1 MMTNSRRNSRM
12 TTSTSTLM
20 LVVVLA
26 ALMLVV
32 EQSDA
37 RIISSSSSTAETEVL
52 NNSSNN
58 LRGSMRADGFTG
70 RSFDVEEED
79 EAMIKER
86 QRALQERVTRRR
98 AARRLKQQQQ
108 RQQEEGQLLLL
119 DQKQQLQQDNNGSKV
134 VQSFTSF
141 MEKYNERYHRA
152 RMFFDTSEEAEH
164 AHTLASSGNLDEL
177 QSFLEG
183 SDGAEQ
189 EQEQEPFSLDDDR
202 YHLLHSRDKD
212 GWTLLHEAIF
222 QQHADVV
229 EYLLTLDEVLYAS
242 SDSDEDENND
252 DDKNHNDVTSTNV
265 NRREDD
271 LLNAMN
277 FQGQTPLDLA
287 LEIAGDDVDNKIVHL
302 MIVNGSTLPPLLLT
316 EDTNREKKAIKFVQ
330 QKTKEDY
337 PVTLSRHM

>member
-1 MMTNSRRNSRM
+1 MTRIRRRNIRIA
-12 TTSTSTLM
+12 TSTL
-20 LVVVLA
+20 LLAFVLA

-32 EQSDA
+32 QQSEA
-37 RIISSSSSTAETEVL
+37 TRISSSSETKEL
-52 NNSSNN
+52 NTSSNN
-58 LRGSMRADGFTG
+58 LRGSTRVDAVAGKA
-70 RSFDVEEED
+70 SDVEEE
-79 EAMIKER
+79 EAMIEER
-86 QRALQERVTRRR
+86 HRALQERVSRRR
-98 AARRLKQQQQ
+98 AARRLKQQQ
-108 RQQEEGQLLLL
+108 RQQQEGQLLLL
-119 DQKQQLQQDNNGSKV
+119 DQKQQLQQDNGKV

-164 AHTLASSGNLDEL
+164 AHMLASSGKLQEL

-183 SDGAEQ
+183 SDIANRNINTEQ
-189 EQEQEPFSLDDDR
+189 EQQMLVDDR
-202 YHLLHSRDKD
+202 YHHLHSRDKD

-242 SDSDEDENND
+242 SDSDEDEGD
-252 DDKNHNDVTSTNV
+252 DEDHNDSTKV

-287 LEIAGDDVDNKIVHL
+287 LEIAGDDVDNKIAHL

-330 QKTKEDY
+330 QRTKEDY
-337 PVTLSRHM
+337 PVTLDRHMWTKEKTKQK